1 MGGKVSI
8 EEKLTGLPV
17 FYNVNFGHGTPIG
30 ILPIG
35 VRVELDCENKTI
47 TFWESATVI

>member
-1 MGGKVSI
+1 MGGKVYI
-8 EEKLTGLPV
+8 KEKLTGLPV
-17 FYNVNFGHGTPIG
+17 FYNVNFGHGIPIG

-47 TFWESATVI
+47 TFLESATVI